1 MTEFKNMTIC
11 LSHPLVTEKR
21 LCHGSAVL
29 LHNHAG
35 DWNFEQE
42 KFI

>member
-1 MTEFKNMTIC
+1 MEFKNMTNC
-11 LSHPLVTEKR
+11 PSDPLVTENR

-35 DWNFEQE
+35 D
-42 KFI
+42 